1 MLITL
6 ITIAIASL
14 AATPLVAPA
23 VRRLANRNSKLDKK
37 IDSKAKDL
45 ALEEPSI
52 SELNESLIDLDSEPL
67 PISTQVVPVIPQFS
81 LELIKSSPTSSPS
94 VQQSTKQPLV
104 EVVWKTSS
112 THKTQVNSQRSKD
125 LVEDF
130 RETPSADR
138 LFEDSNQDAQL
149 FESANKAEP
158 PRLIIPKPIGGQPK
172 AARQIKPIKFEE
184 SSIETAIEPSSL
196 PISDHDHQG
205 SVKRYQV
212 GAEKFKMNPVA
223 RSGSAPTS
231 KPSAIPMFISTTPN
245 LVSNEQHFEVIKP
258 QKNAKKAHSFSLLDQ
273 PEQFAS
279 GEKAWLGVQPLYI
292 DFSPFFS
299 LDSLMEMSS
308 YTQDRSSK
316 PHSLKKSARVSRLSS
331 SNGKKQSNR
340 GALMDSILGSFEHI
354 ELLRDL
360 NSEMDHYLHSTHDN
374 FDEDGDEEE
383 YEWNDHQQNEAH
395 DELEEVPEWQ
405 SLLGLSNNFLF
416 DMKLNQKR
424 MAQHQELTDQNLE
437 DAIVFKITSGVSG
450 PEIQNTPQKKNE

>member
-14 AATPLVAPA
+14 VATPLVAPA
-23 VRRLANRNSKLDKK
+23 VRRLANRDSRLDTK
-37 IDSKAKDL
+37 IDSKTQDL

-52 SELNESLIDLDSEPL
+52 NELNESLTHLDTEHL

-81 LELIKSSPTSSPS
+81 LELIKPSPTSSPS
-94 VQQSTKQPLV
+94 TQQSTKHPLV

-112 THKTQVNSQRSKD
+112 THRTQANSQRKKD

-138 LFEDSNQDAQL
+138 LFEDSNQEAQL
-149 FESANKAEP
+149 FESANKADP
-158 PRLIIPKPIGGQPK
+158 PRLIMPKPIGGQPK

-184 SSIETAIEPSSL
+184 SSIETAVEPSSL
-196 PISDHDHQG
+196 PISDHDQRG

-223 RSGSAPTS
+223 SSGSIPRS
-231 KPSAIPMFISTTPN
+231 KPSAIPMFISTTPS
-245 LVSNEQHFEVIKP
+245 LVNNEQHFEVIKP
-258 QKNAKKAHSFSLLDQ
+258 QKTAKKAHSFSLLDQ

-308 YTQDRSSK
+308 YTQERSSK
-316 PHSLKKSARVSRLSS
+316 SHSLKKSARVSRSS
-331 SNGKKQSNR
+331 SPNKRQKTNQ
-340 GALMDSILGSFEHI
+340 GAHMDSILGGFEHI

-360 NSEMDHYLHSTHDN
+360 NSEMDHYLHSTYDD
-374 FDEDGDEEE
+374 FDEDEEE
-383 YEWNDHQQNEAH
+383 YEWNNHQQDEAH
-395 DELEEVPEWQ
+395 DELEELPEWQ
-405 SLLGLSNNFLF
+405 SLLGLSNHFLF

-424 MAQHQELTDQNLE
+424 MAQHQELTDQKLE

-450 PEIQNTPQKKNE
+450 PVIQNTSQKKNE